1 MLRDSAIEAKATYG
15 VRDIARDLL
24 ILLGFSVAVAVTR
37 GYIKT
42 HMGIP
47 GHSAIFWIPVLVLAG
62 SCRRPGVAVGSAI
75 CGGLAASGLGRMNA
89 MEFSGLLASAAAIEA
104 FGIGLAPKHRA
115 LRMLLAGILGH
126 FGKLGVKA
134 LAVGVA
140 GLPLNRAGLT
150 LFPTFALYAAFG
162 LAGGAIALG
171 LFAAWQ
177 RLRGEKEDQ

>member
-1 MLRDSAIEAKATYG
+1 MQHDSTLE
-15 VRDIARDLL
+15 VRTAYDVRSLARDLL
-24 ILLGFSVAVAVTR
+24 VLLGFSVAVAVTR
-37 GYIKT
+37 GLIKT
-42 HMGIP
+42 HAMIP

-62 SCRRPGVAVGSAI
+62 SYRRPGMAVGSAI
-75 CGGLAASGLGRMNA
+75 CGGLAVSAFGRLNG

-115 LRMLLAGILGH
+115 LRMLSAGILGH

-134 LAVGVA
+134 LALGVA

-150 LFPTFALYAAFG
+150 LYPTFALYAAFG

-171 LFAAWQ
+171 LFAAWS
-177 RLRGEKEDQ
+177 RFRGEEETE